1 MPKTAKVLTSKII
14 MPRIAAVLAAVMLL
28 SLFQPCPLAAA
39 PYSVKSLGV
48 DDGLS
53 QSMAY
58 CILQDSR
65 GFIWI
70 GTQDGLNRYDGKT
83 VKVYRHNPDLPGSP
97 GSDRYFTIWQDSDSR
112 LWFGTQDGIS
122 VYSPE
127 LDRFSRFGSPELGIS
142 SPETAVAEGAAQ
154 GNGEVN
160 FCVRHI
166 SGDDEGNVWIA
177 GDGASLMRF
186 DRNSGK
192 LTDLGLRDWAV
203 SNGLDPNALSVR
215 DVVPDA
221 RGLFLA
227 TVGAGLLRM
236 SLEDGSVESLNP
248 VGGNLNEVTCI
259 IPYMQDRLLVGT
271 ASRGVLSLD
280 RNTGEF
286 SSFFPENAENTKDA
300 AGSGAVRQHGAAGTA
315 AGSLYVRRLL
325 KASDGRIWIGTES
338 GVHVLD
344 PRDRSVETWRH
355 SYRDPYSLS
364 DNAVHSLAEDRDGGI
379 WVGTYFGGVN
389 HFAKSSLF
397 SKYYPIP
404 GENSISGR
412 CISEFCEDGRGAL
425 WIATED
431 AGLNRLD
438 LATGKFTTGAVPAS
452 NVHALFP
459 DGESLWVGT
468 FSEGLYLLN
477 LHTLSKR
484 HYRADTRTGSLPS
497 NDIYSVFR
505 DSYGTL
511 WVGTYAGLVRHEP
524 ASDTFAGVNREH
536 IISQVNDIKEDWRG
550 VLWFATIGDGVWSYD
565 RDSDRWTGYG
575 HSSSGNASPLKA
587 TCLTLDRTGRVW
599 AGTDGDGVFAYEKD
613 SDSFVK
619 KFDSRSGL
627 LNDVIYSM
635 VTDRSG
641 ALWGSSDKGLFRIEP
656 ESLSVTCYTKDNGL
670 LCDQFNFKSGYMD
683 SDGRLYFGGIS
694 GFVTFSPE
702 DLPKSF
708 APGSLLLNSL
718 YVNNREVRVDDPELP
733 LLQKSITD
741 TKELVI
747 PPSIS
752 TFSLGVTEINY
763 SPSMNRTWWYR
774 LDDWDRMW
782 MPLSLPDRITYSN
795 LPYGSYR
802 LHVRESG
809 DDGAEDLITLRIVIR
824 PPFWRS
830 GWAWLI
836 YILVF
841 AGLAALAVWLGR
853 QRMHAAEERRQARIN
868 EEKDREI
875 YEAKLGFFANITHEI
890 RTPLSL
896 IKLPLNEIIEKT
908 RTSSPEYRN
917 LLTIRDNTDRLL
929 NLVNQLLDFRKVS
942 AQNHDPVFVRS
953 DLSRITGSVISRF
966 APSAK
971 IKGITIDPHV
981 PEGFLGDVDVEMF
994 VKMTSNLLNNALKH
1008 AKTRIIVELIADD
1021 NAKDFL
1027 LTVANDGD
1035 RIPPE
1040 LADEIFTP
1048 FFKVEKN
1055 SDGFGVG
1062 LSLVRML
1069 VELHGGSARFYENS
1083 EHLTCFELRM
1093 PIIHAG
1099 SFKLD
1104 RTREREIEVETR
1116 TPRDD
1121 SPLDSDKKV
1130 ILMVDDDVEFL
1141 DYISR
1146 LLESKFRVIRATN
1159 GSQAW
1164 DLLEKRSVN
1173 MIISDI
1179 VMPDM
1184 DGRALCTRVKSDL
1197 RFRHI
1202 PVILLS
1208 SETAAP
1214 SAKSDAYA
1222 CGADQIIDKP
1232 FYYEYLL
1239 ACISNLLKANYI
1251 SEAAKFTAEESSD
1264 NLVFTKAD
1272 DGFIN
1277 MLIEMIETHIEDV
1290 DLDINK
1296 LASMMNMSRA
1306 TLYRKTS
1313 GVLRVTP
1320 NDFIRTIRLKKAA
1333 ELLRQKEYRVNEIAY
1348 IVGFSSSSYFSKCFY
1363 KHFGVLPKDFK

>member
-1 MPKTAKVLTSKII
+1 MPKTAKVLTSRII
-14 MPRIAAVLAAVMLL
+14 VSRIAAALAAVMLL
-28 SLFQPCPLAAA
+28 PILQPCPLTAA
-39 PYSVKSLGV
+39 PYSVKSLSV

-83 VKVYRHNPDLPGSP
+83 VKTYRHNPDLPGSP

-122 VYSPE
+122 IYSPE
-127 LDRFSRFGSPELGIS
+127 LDRFSRFGSPE
-142 SPETAVAEGAAQ
+142 
-154 GNGEVN
+154 VN

-166 SGDDEGNVWIA
+166 SGDVEGNVWIA
-177 GDGASLMRF
+177 GDGASLLRF
-186 DRNSGK
+186 DRNSGT
-192 LTDLGLRDWAV
+192 LSDLSLREWA
-203 SNGLDPNALSVR
+203 SSRGLDPNALSVR
-215 DVVPDA
+215 DVVPD
-221 RGLFLA
+221 RNGLYLA
-227 TVGAGLLRM
+227 TIGAGLLRM
-236 SLEDGSVESLNP
+236 SLEDGSVASFSTVGGGSLN
-248 VGGNLNEVTCI
+248 ETTCM
-259 IPYMQDRLLVGT
+259 IPYMQDCLLVGT

-280 RNTGEF
+280 RNTGKF
-286 SSFFPENAENTKDA
+286 SGFFPEN
-300 AGSGAVRQHGAAGTA
+300 GGASEASRQHGASGAA
-315 AGSLYVRRLL
+315 AGSLYVRCLL
-325 KASDGRIWIGTES
+325 KASDGRVWIGTES

-355 SYRDPYSLS
+355 AYGDPYSLS
-364 DNAVHSLAEDRDGGI
+364 DNAVHSIAEDRDGGI

-389 HFAKSSLF
+389 YFAKSGWF

-404 GENSISGR
+404 GENSVSGR
-412 CISEFCEDGRGAL
+412 CISEFCEDGRGGL

-438 LATGKFTTGAVPAS
+438 LATGKFTVGAVPAS
-452 NVHALFP
+452 NVHALLS

-477 LHTLSKR
+477 LRTGSRK
-484 HYRADTRTGSLPS
+484 HYKADGREGSLPS
-497 NDIYSVFR
+497 NDVYSVLR

-511 WVGTYAGLVRHEP
+511 WVGTYAGLVRHEA
-524 ASDTFAGVNREH
+524 ASDRFVSVNREH

-550 VLWFATIGDGVWSYD
+550 VLWFATIGDGIWTYD

-575 HSSSGNASPLKA
+575 HPSSVSASLLKA
-587 TCLTLDRTGRVW
+587 TCLTLDRSGRVW
-599 AGTDGDGVFAYEKD
+599 AGTDGNGVFAYDRETG
-613 SDSFVK
+613 SFVK
-619 KFDSRSGL
+619 KFSSRDGL

-635 VTDRSG
+635 VTDRAG
-641 ALWGSSDKGLFRIEP
+641 ALWGSTDKGLFRIDP
-656 ESLSVTCYTKDNGL
+656 ESLAVTCYTKDNGL

-694 GFVTFSPE
+694 GFVSFSPE

-708 APGSLLLNSL
+708 SRGSLLLSSL

-733 LLQKSITD
+733 LLEKSITD
-741 TKELVI
+741 TRELVI

-774 LDDWDRMW
+774 LDDYDRMW

-795 LPYGSYR
+795 LPYGNYR

-830 GWAWLI
+830 GWAWMI
-836 YILVF
+836 YLLVL
-841 AGLAALAVWLGR
+841 AGLVALGVWLVR
-853 QRMHAAEERRQARIN
+853 QRMRAAEERRQAKIS

-875 YEAKLGFFANITHEI
+875 YEAKLGFFSNITHEI

-908 RTSSPEYRN
+908 RSTAPEYRN

-942 AQNHDPVFVRS
+942 SQNHDPVFVRS

-971 IKGITIDPHV
+971 IKGITIEPHV
-981 PEGFLGDVDVEMF
+981 PEGFRADVDVEMF

-1008 AKTRIIVELIADD
+1008 AKTKIIVELLADD
-1021 NAKDFL
+1021 NARDFL

-1040 LADEIFTP
+1040 LSDEIFTP
-1048 FFKVEKN
+1048 FFKVEKS

-1069 VELHGGSARFYENS
+1069 VELHGGLVRFYENS

-1099 SFKLD
+1099 SFRLD
-1104 RTREREIEVETR
+1104 RSRERETEVETR
-1116 TPRDD
+1116 TSRED

-1159 GSQAW
+1159 GNQAW
-1164 DLLEKRSVN
+1164 NLLEKRSVN

-1184 DGRALCTRVKSDL
+1184 DGRTLCTRVKSDL

-1214 SAKSDAYA
+1214 ASKSDAYA
-1222 CGADQIIDKP
+1222 CGADQIVDKP

-1239 ACISNLLKANYI
+1239 ACISNLLKTNYI
-1251 SEAAKFTAEESSD
+1251 SDASKFTAEESSD
-1264 NLVFTKAD
+1264 SLVFTKAD
-1272 DGFIN
+1272 DGFMN
-1277 MLIEMIETHIEDV
+1277 MLIEMIESHIEDV

-1313 GVLRVTP
+1313 EVLRVTP

>member
-1 MPKTAKVLTSKII
+1 MPKTAKVLTFRIVIPKIVAA
-14 MPRIAAVLAAVMLL
+14 IAVTMLL
-28 SLFQPCPLAAA
+28 SVSQPLLLTAAS
-39 PYSVKSLGV
+39 YGVKSLSV

-83 VKVYRHNPDLPGSP
+83 VKTYRHDPNLPGSP
-97 GSDRYFTIWQDSDSR
+97 GSDRYFSIWQDSASR

-122 VYSPE
+122 IYNPE
-127 LDRFSRFGSPELGIS
+127 LDRFSHFDS
-142 SPETAVAEGAAQ
+142 SEFAVSSSGTTVSGVSAHESV
-154 GNGEVN
+154 EVN

-186 DRNSGK
+186 DRNSGT
-192 LTDLGLRDWAV
+192 LSDFSLRDWAD
-203 SNGLDPNALSVR
+203 SCGLDPNALSVR
-215 DVVPDA
+215 DVVSDT
-221 RGLFLA
+221 RGLYLA
-227 TVGAGLLRM
+227 TIGAGLLR
-236 SLEDGSVESLNP
+236 LNIEDRSVTVFSP
-248 VGGNLNEVTCI
+248 VGGGSLNETTCI
-259 IPYMQDRLLVGT
+259 IPYMQDCLLVGT
-271 ASRGVLSLD
+271 ASRGVLSFD
-280 RNTGEF
+280 RHTGKF
-286 SSFFPENAENTKDA
+286 SGFFPE
-300 AGSGAVRQHGAAGTA
+300 GSRKAVSNGVFRQHGASGTV
-315 AGSLYVRRLL
+315 AGSLYVRCLL
-325 KASDGRIWIGTES
+325 KASDGRVWIGTES

-344 PRDRSVETWRH
+344 PRDHSVETWRH
-355 SYRDPYSLS
+355 AYGDPYSLS
-364 DNAVHSLAEDRDGGI
+364 DNAVHSIAEDRDGGI

-389 HFAKSSLF
+389 YFAKSNWF
-397 SKYYPIP
+397 RRYYPIP
-404 GENSISGR
+404 GENAISGR
-412 CISEFCEDGRGAL
+412 CISEFCEDGHGSL

-438 LATGKFTTGAVPAS
+438 LATGIFTSGAVPAS
-452 NVHALFP
+452 NVHALLS

-477 LHTLSKR
+477 LRTGSRK
-484 HYRADTRTGSLPS
+484 HYKTTDQIGSLPS
-497 NDIYSVFR
+497 NDVYSVFR

-511 WVGTYAGLVRHEP
+511 WIGTYSGLVSHDP
-524 ASDTFAGVNREH
+524 ASDRFVSINREH

-575 HSSSGNASPLKA
+575 QPSSGSSASLLKA
-587 TCLTLDRTGRVW
+587 TCLTLDRSGRVW
-599 AGTDGDGVFAYEKD
+599 AGTDGDGVFAYDKET
-613 SDSFVK
+613 DSFVK
-619 KFDSRSGL
+619 RFSSRNGL

-641 ALWGSSDKGLFRIEP
+641 ALWGSTDKGLFRIEP
-656 ESLSVTCYTKDNGL
+656 ESLAVTCYTKDNGL

-694 GFVTFSPE
+694 GFVSFSPE

-708 APGSLLLNSL
+708 SRGSLLLSSL

-733 LLQKSITD
+733 LLEKSITD

-802 LHVRESG
+802 LRVRESG

-830 GWAWLI
+830 GWAWMIYLLLLSGLI
-836 YILVF
+836 AF
-841 AGLAALAVWLGR
+841 AVWFVR
-853 QRMHAAEERRQARIN
+853 QRMRTAEERRQAKIN

-875 YEAKLGFFANITHEI
+875 YEAKLGFFSNITHEI

-908 RTSSPEYRN
+908 LTTAPEYRN

-942 AQNHDPVFVRS
+942 SQNHDPVFVRS
-953 DLSRITGSVISRF
+953 DLSQIIGSVISRF
-966 APSAK
+966 TPSAK

-981 PEGFLGDVDVEMF
+981 PEGFRADVDVEMF
-994 VKMTSNLLNNALKH
+994 VKMTSNLMNNALKH
-1008 AKTRIIVELIADD
+1008 ARTRIVVDLLIDD
-1021 NAKDFL
+1021 NAQDFL

-1035 RIPPE
+1035 RIPQE
-1040 LADEIFTP
+1040 LSDEIFTP
-1048 FFKVEKN
+1048 FFKVEKS

-1062 LSLVRML
+1062 LSLVKML
-1069 VELHGGSARFYENS
+1069 AELHGGSVRFYENS
-1083 EHLTCFELRM
+1083 EPLTCFELCM
-1093 PIIHAG
+1093 PVVHAG
-1099 SFKLD
+1099 SFNLD
-1104 RTREREIEVETR
+1104 RSREREIEVETR
-1116 TPRDD
+1116 SSWDD
-1121 SPLDSDKKV
+1121 SLLDSDKKV

-1164 DLLEKRSVN
+1164 DLLEKRSIN

-1179 VMPDM
+1179 VMPEM
-1184 DGRALCTRVKSDL
+1184 DGRTLCTRVKSDL

-1214 SAKSDAYA
+1214 ASKSDAYA
-1222 CGADQIIDKP
+1222 CGADQIVDKP
-1232 FYYEYLL
+1232 FYYEYLI

-1251 SEAAKFTAEESSD
+1251 SEAAKFTAEENSD
-1264 NLVFTKAD
+1264 SLVFTKAD
-1272 DGFIN
+1272 DGFMN
-1277 MLIEMIETHIEDV
+1277 MLIEMIESHIEDV

-1313 GVLRVTP
+1313 EVLRVTP